1 MGRPQLNKL
10 RNALLPIYEVVPVY
24 WRDIKD
30 QEAMLHRATEDQK
43 GILEL
48 LNRQNFAAVEGG
60 AGTGKTLLA
69 VAKAQGLAASG
80 LRTLLVCYNR
90 ALKDWLVQNLS
101 EEFGALLSIQT
112 YHNLVAEFCKK
123 ANIQF
128 IEGGNYPD
136 QKFWDEVAPER
147 LMDACDGLPFDQK
160 FDAVVVDEAQD
171 FKSLWWDSLESV
183 FRDPDDKSCYYVFY
197 DPRQN
202 LYVKD
207 SVELP
212 PELGEPYPLSHQL
225 PKHCEDCPSL
235 CIHHQ

>member
-1 MGRPQLNKL
+1 MMPWKLGPPMGRPQLNKL

-80 LRTLLVCYNR
+80 HRTLLVCYNR

-101 EEFGALLSIQT
+101 DEFGALLSIQT
-112 YHNLVAEFCKK
+112 YHNLVAEFCDK

-128 IEGGNYPD
+128 IEGGKSPD
-136 QKFWDEVAPER
+136 QKFWDEIAPER
-147 LMDACDGLPFDQK
+147 LMDACDDLAIAIRNLMRWSSMRHRISRVFGGTVLNPCSAIPMTNHATTYSMIRDRISTSKIRSNYLPNS
-160 FDAVVVDEAQD
+160 A
-171 FKSLWWDSLESV
+171 
-183 FRDPDDKSCYYVFY
+183 
-197 DPRQN
+197 N
-202 LYVKD
+202 HILY
-207 SVELP
+207 P
-212 PELGEPYPLSHQL
+212 PTAETL
-225 PKHCEDCPSL
+225 
-235 CIHHQ
+235 